1 MLRRF
6 VLLAPVAAFLAHG
19 ALAQSEVQALADR
32 ARAKIDGIVETGE
45 ATRGSGRDPV
55 RTILTEAEINAYLR
69 VHGPDLLPSGITG
82 AQFRLGSERRVRG
95 RAIVD
100 LDAVR
105 RLRSRSWLD
114 PLAYLHGAVEVIA
127 LGMITAEQGVGR
139 ARLESAT
146 VGGVAVPRVVL
157 QELLRFYTSTPERPA
172 GIELDKPF
180 ELPAGI
186 RSVEI
191 EPARLTIVQ

>member
-1 MLRRF
+1 MLHRF
-6 VLLAPVAAFLAHG
+6 VLLAAGAALLGHV
-19 ALAQSEVQALADR
+19 ALAQSEMQALADH

-45 ATRGSGRDPV
+45 ATRGSGRESV
-55 RTILTEAEINAYLR
+55 RTVLTEAEINAYLR
-69 VHGPDLLPSGITG
+69 VHGPGLLPSGITG
-82 AQFRLGSERRVRG
+82 TQFRLGSERRVKG

-105 RLRSRSWLD
+105 RSRPRSWLD

-127 LGMITAEQGVGR
+127 LGKITAEAGVGR
-139 ARLESAT
+139 AQLESAT

-157 QELLRFYTSTPERPA
+157 EELLKFYTSTPERPA

-186 RSVEI
+186 RSAEI
-191 EPARLTIVQ
+191 EPARVTIVQ